1 MRKRLLSLALCA
13 AILATL
19 LVIPAAGST
28 NLAFIAVNDTI
39 PQTLS
44 GSELPIYANGAVYV
58 PYTVFSAVDI
68 YPIYSASTN
77 TISLTGRSKRLTY
90 DLINGTVND
99 ETNVTQAIPAVIRNG
114 VIFVPVAFTANHFG
128 VQCSLLSSQ
137 SGYLV
142 VRLTTGVQVYDDSL
156 FISKAE
162 NLIAYRVEQFE
173 ASQKEPEQTE
183 DPSVSKPSTGSGTSS
198 STTTT
203 PKPTTPTEEEQDP
216 ATVYLA
222 ITGASTMD
230 DALTLLQQESLPA
243 VFFFTEAELLEQP
256 DLARQVVVAGYGI
269 GVAVED
275 QDDRPMEEALRAANN
290 ALDHALGCKSLLC
303 LLPDTAD
310 AATVMDRYCV
320 YLQPASRLTA
330 SAAAD
335 AHGESVVLICDSVQ
349 LANGLP
355 ILQEGKAEFAQLTE
369 TTVLS

>member
-1 MRKRLLSLALCA
+1 MRKRLLSLAFCA
-13 AILATL
+13 AVLVTL
-19 LVIPAAGST
+19 LVIPAAGTT

-58 PYTVFSAVDI
+58 PYTVFSNVDI

-77 TISLTGRSKRLTY
+77 TISLTGRSGRLTY

-99 ETNVTQAIPAVIRNG
+99 ETNTTQSIPAVIRNG
-114 VIFVPVAFTANHFG
+114 VIFVPVTFTANHFG
-128 VQCSLLSSQ
+128 LQCSLLNSQ

-142 VRLTTGVQVYDDSL
+142 VRFTTGAQVYDDGL
-156 FISKAE
+156 FITKAE

-173 ASQKEPEQTE
+173 AFQKEPEQPE
-183 DPSVSKPSTGSGTSS
+183 EPAVSKPSTGGGD
-198 STTTT
+198 TTTMT
-203 PKPTTPTEEEQDP
+203 KPTDPTEEEEEP

-222 ITGASTMD
+222 ITGASTMG

-243 VFFFTEAELLEQP
+243 VFFFTEEELLEQP
-256 DLARQVVVAGYGI
+256 ELARQVAVAGYGI
-269 GVAVED
+269 GVTVDD
-275 QDDRPMEEALRAANN
+275 QDQRSMEDALRATND
-290 ALDHALGCKSLLC
+290 ALDHALGRKSLLC

-320 YLQPASRLTA
+320 YLRPSSRLTA
-330 SAAAD
+330 SAAAE

-355 ILQEGKAEFAQLTE
+355 ILREGKAEFAQLTE

>member
-1 MRKRLLSLALCA
+1 MRKRLLSLLLTAALLA
-13 AILATL
+13 AL
-19 LVIPAAGST
+19 LVLPAAGTT

-68 YPIYSASTN
+68 YPIYSSSTN
-77 TISLTGRSKRLTY
+77 TISLTGRSGRLTY
-90 DLINGTVND
+90 DLTNGTVND
-99 ETNVTQAIPAVIRNG
+99 ETNTTQSIPAVIRSG
-114 VIFVPVAFTANHFG
+114 VIFVPVMFSANHFG
-128 VQCSLLSSQ
+128 LQCSLLNSQ

-142 VRLTTGVQVYDDSL
+142 VRFTTGAQVYDDGL
-156 FISKAE
+156 FITKAE

-173 ASQKEPEQTE
+173 ASQKVPEETEEPT
-183 DPSVSKPSTGSGTSS
+183 VTKPSTGD
-198 STTTT
+198 TTT
-203 PKPTTPTEEEQDP
+203 PKPTDDPTEQEDEEP
-216 ATVYLA
+216 VTVHLA
-222 ITGASTMD
+222 VTDASTMG

-243 VFFFTEAELLEQP
+243 VFFFTEQELLEQP
-256 DLARQVVVAGYGI
+256 ELARQVAVAGYDVGL
-269 GVAVED
+269 AVD
-275 QDDRPMEEALRAANN
+275 DNDDRPMEESLRAANDALDN
-290 ALDHALGCKSLLC
+290 ALGRKTLLC

-320 YLQPASRLTA
+320 YLRPSSRLTA

-355 ILQEGKAEFAQLTE
+355 ILREEDAEFAQLTE